1 MKKKSRKAKKYQK
14 SDVYKKCSVSFNV
27 VFNAPFK
34 SKINAFATQHL
45 QEHLNKYLHG
55 KFTAGEQR
63 VHFTKWIGEVWAEM
77 TSKQEMIQR
86 AFRKCGISV
95 AVDGSEDDEI
105 HIEGL
110 EDYTV
115 DTDDEHT
122 DTGDDPFSDGDED
135 PFADIDETQSDHSV
149 NED

>member
-1 MKKKSRKAKKYQK
+1 MS
-14 SDVYKKCSVSFNV
+14 
-27 VFNAPFK
+27 
-34 SKINAFATQHL
+34 
-45 QEHLNKYLHG
+45 
-55 KFTAGEQR
+55 
-63 VHFTKWIGEVWAEM
+63 
-77 TSKQEMIQR
+77 SKQEMIQR

-95 AVDGSEDDEI
+95 AVDGSEDVEI

-122 DTGDDPFSDGDED
+122 DTGDDPFSDGDDD
-135 PFADIDETQSDHSV
+135 PFADIDETQSDQSV

>member
-1 MKKKSRKAKKYQK
+1 
-14 SDVYKKCSVSFNV
+14 
-27 VFNAPFK
+27 
-34 SKINAFATQHL
+34 
-45 QEHLNKYLHG
+45 
-55 KFTAGEQR
+55 
-63 VHFTKWIGEVWAEM
+63 
-77 TSKQEMIQR
+77 MIQR

-95 AVDGSEDDEI
+95 VVYGSEDDEI

-122 DTGDDPFSDGDED
+122 NTGDDPFSDGDND